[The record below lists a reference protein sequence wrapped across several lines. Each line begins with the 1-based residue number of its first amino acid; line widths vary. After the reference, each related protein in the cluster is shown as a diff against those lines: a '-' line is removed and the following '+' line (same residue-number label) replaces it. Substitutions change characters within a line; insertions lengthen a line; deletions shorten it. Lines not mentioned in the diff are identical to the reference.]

1 MNLRSVPT
9 IAIALLVASL
19 CSLEAVSAFPKPRS
33 QAPSFEGVNTV
44 VKLPGAKDYSFEKLS
59 LADLKG
65 KWVVLIFYPFDFTY
79 VCPTELIAFS
89 ESIEEF
95 KKLGAEVLGI
105 SCDSHFT
112 HLAWLKTPRSE
123 GGLGQSIAYP
133 LVADISKQISRDYG
147 VLVTDE
153 NDPMRGASIR
163 GMFILDDKHVVRSVQ
178 INDDAVGRNVQEAI
192 RLIQGFQYA
201 DQHGEVCPANWKPGD
216 KTIKPDQVKKNE
228 FFSAAYEGA

>member
-1 MNLRSVPT
+1 MKCIRT
-9 IAIALLVASL
+9 AALLLLAASL
-19 CSLEAVSAFPKPRS
+19 SCLDVVSAFPKPRS
-33 QAPSFEGVNTV
+33 QAPAFDDVNTV

-95 KKLGAEVLGI
+95 KNLGAEVLGI

-123 GGLGQSIAYP
+123 GGLGQSINYP

-178 INDDAVGRNVQEAI
+178 INDDAVGRNV
-192 RLIQGFQYA
+192 
-201 DQHGEVCPANWKPGD
+201 
-216 KTIKPDQVKKNE
+216 
-228 FFSAAYEGA
+228 